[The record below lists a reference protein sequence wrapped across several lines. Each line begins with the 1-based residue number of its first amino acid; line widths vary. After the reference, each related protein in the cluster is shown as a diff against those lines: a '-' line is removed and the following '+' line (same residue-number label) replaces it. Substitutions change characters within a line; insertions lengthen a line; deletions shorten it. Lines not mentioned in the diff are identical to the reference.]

1 MFSDMHDCPLN
12 KDFYKDGCIY
22 TTIEDGITSGDATT
36 FAKIPENLIAFPV
49 NKNESLSEWSLRYG
63 EPLYKAIRDYKP
75 INKAKYD
82 AKWKAIRESRG
93 Y

>member
-12 KDFYKDGCIY
+12 KDFHKDNCIY
-22 TTIEDGITSGDATT
+22 TTIEGGLTDGDATT
-36 FAKIPENLIAFPV
+36 FAKVSENLSNFPIGE
-49 NKNESLSEWSLRYG
+49 NESLSEWSLRYG
-63 EPLYKAIRDYKP
+63 EPLYKAIREYKP

-82 AKWKAIRESRG
+82 AKWKSIREDRG